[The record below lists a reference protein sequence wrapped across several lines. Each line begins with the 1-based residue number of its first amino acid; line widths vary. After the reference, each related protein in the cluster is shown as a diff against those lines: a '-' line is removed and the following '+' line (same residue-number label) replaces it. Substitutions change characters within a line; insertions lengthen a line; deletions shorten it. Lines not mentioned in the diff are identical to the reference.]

1 VKLDETS
8 GMMKSEY
15 KKYIIVMIMCFIV
28 GGSSIILFSFQ
39 AYDSLLR
46 QNRFP
51 ERLINN
57 TTEFGNR
64 SDTFNNSDFFRQSLR
79 EIPLENFYSPQ
90 SLMLLFSG
98 VVLLAAGICVWILTR
113 EKEIS
118 SEKEKIK
125 SLLLLPE
132 ERIIINELKKNKGN
146 MTQSQL
152 VKNTGLSKV
161 KMHRIVNKLCSKGII
176 KKYPYG
182 LTNKIVLEKE
192 I

>member
-1 VKLDETS
+1 V
-8 GMMKSEY
+8 KSEY
-15 KKYIIVMIMCFIV
+15 KKYIIVMVLCFIV

-39 AYDSLLR
+39 AYESLLR
-46 QNRFP
+46 QSRFS
-51 ERLINN
+51 ERFINN
-57 TTEFGNR
+57 TTENENR
-64 SDTFNNSDFFRQSLR
+64 SDMFSNSEFFRQPGR
-79 EIPLENFYSPQ
+79 ETMPLENFYSPQ

-98 VVLLAAGICVWILTR
+98 LVLLAAGVSVWMLTR
-113 EKEIS
+113 EKEIT

-132 ERIIINELKKNKGN
+132 ERLVISELKRNKGN

-152 VKNTGLSKV
+152 VKNTGMSKV
-161 KMHRIVNKLCSKGII
+161 KTHRIVNRLSSKGII